1 MGSLPTARLEV
12 LKLAVVVPLLVVR
25 GRWPALVPPSE
36 KTPAPVGLAAA
47 AVPEPLIPTVA
58 VNVTICPDTDGVTE
72 VNAVLVLAL
81 LTGCFRV
88 PLLLA
93 KLPSSR

>member
-1 MGSLPTARLEV
+1 MVWLPTARVEV
-12 LKLAVVVPLLVVR
+12 VKLAVVMPPLVLDVP
-25 GRWPALVPPSE
+25 WPMLIPLSKKV
-36 KTPAPVGLAAA
+36 TMPVGL
-47 AVPEPLIPTVA
+47 VTDVLPGPLIITEA
-58 VNVTICPDTDGVTE
+58 VNATICPDTDGVTE